1 MEKFCDKE
9 KWVLWFKIIVAC
21 IPTIVIALP
30 FNDVIEEKFNN
41 YVVVAIALIVYGI
54 LFIVIE
60 NYNKRRRPTCTN
72 LENLSFKTALI
83 IGLFGTLR
91 SSGYIPFRFHHYR
104 WYPCRNLPYSSSRIY
119 FLPGNPGHVQTSLLK
134 ILKFGFSFTGTEVMI
149 LIVGMVVAFVVSIIA
164 IKFLMG
170 YIKKHDFKAFGWYR
184 IALGILVLG
193 YFIGKTLLG

>member
-72 LENLSFKTALI
+72 LENLSFKTAFI
-83 IGLFGTLR
+83 IGLFQVL
-91 SSGYIPFRFHHYR
+91 SVVQVHPVQVPPLSEV
-104 WYPCRNLPYSSSRIY
+104 
-119 FLPGNPGHVQTSLLK
+119 FLQEPPVQ
-134 ILKFGFSFTGTEVMI
+134 
-149 LIVGMVVAFVVSIIA
+149 
-164 IKFLMG
+164 
-170 YIKKHDFKAFGWYR
+170 
-184 IALGILVLG
+184 
-193 YFIGKTLLG
+193 